1 VSDLESAYIPYLNG
15 QISQAAPDDGKPH
28 LWGQKGF
35 QFHDLLDAIN
45 PLQHLPVIS
54 TIYRWI
60 TGDTIGNIPRIVGD
74 AIYGGVPGFVSGLF
88 GVLLK
93 EETGKDVGE
102 HVVATLFGDSK
113 SGDTPATQSAQQS
126 ELTTEQ
132 AAALT
137 HAPVETAALASLP
150 AVAGVASANPGPAAT
165 GATADPAAPTTAVA
179 PTPAAATPTA
189 PVAAA
194 PVQPDHA
201 PIPLARGVG
210 MSVAAPMTAP
220 AATASKDPATDAF
233 LAQNA
238 QRQRQLLG
246 SAGPQAPT
254 GRVLSSQPVPLQL
267 PSGSISFMSRPRAT
281 LASASAT
288 SLPAVAPLAGG
299 PATAWPVD
307 ISQKMLDALDKYVA
321 IQTQN
326 TANRDARGAQV
337 DVSP

>member
-74 AIYGGVPGFVSGLF
+74 AIYGGIPGFVSGLF

-102 HVVATLFGDSK
+102 HVVATLFGDAK
-113 SGDTPATQSAQQS
+113 SADTPLAQSAQQP

-137 HAPVETAALASLP
+137 HAPIETEALAALP
-150 AVAGVASANPGPAAT
+150 AVAAASANPGPAVTSAS
-165 GATADPAAPTTAVA
+165 ASPAAPTTAVA
-179 PTPAAATPTA
+179 PTPAATPAAATP
-189 PVAAA
+189 AA
-194 PVQPDHA
+194 PVQPDHT

-210 MSVAAPMTAP
+210 MSVAAPMTAPAP

-254 GRVLSSQPVPLQL
+254 GRVPSSQPVPLQL
-267 PSGSISFMSRPRAT
+267 PPGSVSFMSRPRAT
-281 LASASAT
+281 LASAPAT
-288 SLPAVAPLAGG
+288 PLPAVAPMAGG
-299 PATAWPVD
+299 PATTGPVD

-326 TANRDARGAQV
+326 AANRNARGAQV